1 MQTINNIISKLNF
14 VKESGELIQM
24 FSQSLLTSIEISAIG
39 IALMCTNKVESGTHQ
54 NINTNQVL
62 GVLLFAVV
70 GKMRN
75 PGNEARVANDNQ
87 PTWRTKAAKV

>member
-1 MQTINNIISKLNF
+1 
-14 VKESGELIQM
+14 M
-24 FSQSLLTSIEISAIG
+24 FSQSLLTSIEVSSIGIG
-39 IALMCTNKVESGTHQ
+39 IALICTNEVESGTHQ
-54 NINTNQVL
+54 KIANQVL

-87 PTWRTKAAKV
+87 PTWRTKAKV